1 MEIMEAMQLIGQIFF
16 FTFMEKN
23 KLISVVM
30 EELIMYIS
38 FSFMKEF
45 IEGVQCV
52 NFLLIFTKK
61 KELGCNLYMHFVV
74 MEYKLCKFYGY
85 GVSCAHF
92 MFMKK
97 KELGSNFMDME
108 LVVHIFFLYS

>member
-1 MEIMEAMQLIGQIFF
+1 MEIMESMQLIGQIFF

-52 NFLLIFTKK
+52 HFLLIFTKK
-61 KELGCNLYMHFVV
+61 KELACNLYMHFVM
-74 MEYKLCKFYGY
+74 MECKLCKFYR
-85 GVSCAHF
+85 
-92 MFMKK
+92 
-97 KELGSNFMDME
+97 
-108 LVVHIFFLYS
+108 LVVHIFFYIHEEKGVNM